1 MRLRTRIGAFRALV
15 RADARELRRDRLVGA
30 SMLTMALVLL
40 VIHTCMWLAFSVVGD
55 APRVDARGLTGAA
68 AMPVAAQLEA
78 RGVLASSA
86 GAANVLV
93 RSEPAAASDAGGNG
107 NGNGNGNDDRIVI
120 EVTEAHV
127 GWDPVWRALRSA
139 GVPAGQIDTLGRDGE
154 AMPDFLRLN
163 LGTILIAALAAI
175 SLLGTTV
182 PLVAARGRGTL
193 QLLGTTPL
201 PRGLFLLSRVPNRL
215 SLVAFSVAGVTAI
228 ALARQSMEPTGIPRF
243 LGTVMCAIVLL
254 FGLAALFAARA
265 SNAESSQSLMA
276 GVCFALVSSAGAV
289 LPVGLLPEPL
299 RLVSGLLP
307 GGWLVES
314 ASADLAGTTPFLP
327 VPVSWGLML
336 LTGAVCFAFAA
347 RRFEWAALRGV
358 AVPGAASADASL
370 SSTHS
375 PLPHT
380 LRRSHRD

>member
-1 MRLRTRIGAFRALV
+1 MRFRTRIGAFRALV

-55 APRVDARGLTGAA
+55 APRVDTTGLTGAA
-68 AMPVAAQLEA
+68 ARPVTEQLET
-78 RGVLASSA
+78 RGVLAPSA

-93 RSEPAAASDAGGNG
+93 RSEPAAAGDAGGNG
-107 NGNGNGNDDRIVI
+107 GGNGDRIVI
-120 EVTEAHV
+120 EVTDAPV

-154 AMPDFLRLN
+154 SMPDFLRLN

-215 SLVAFSVAGVTAI
+215 GLVAFSVAGVTAI
-228 ALARQSMEPTGIPRF
+228 ALARQSMEPTAIPRF
-243 LGTVMCAIVLL
+243 LGTVLCAIVLL

-265 SNAESSQSLMA
+265 SNAESSQALMA

-299 RLVSGLLP
+299 RVASGLLP

-327 VPVSWGLML
+327 VPVAWGLMV
-336 LTGAVCFAFAA
+336 LTGAICFAFAA
-347 RRFEWAALRGV
+347 RRFEWAAPRSV
-358 AVPGAASADASL
+358 AAPGAASADASF
-370 SSTHS
+370 STAVHS
-375 PLPHT
+375 QEV
-380 LRRSHRD
+380 SA

>member
-1 MRLRTRIGAFRALV
+1 MQLRTRIGAFRALV

-55 APRVDARGLTGAA
+55 APRVDTTGLTGAA
-68 AMPVAAQLEA
+68 ARPVTEQLET
-78 RGVLASSA
+78 RGLKAPSA
-86 GAANVLV
+86 ATANVLV
-93 RSEPAAASDAGGNG
+93 SSEHTDAGGAG
-107 NGNGNGNDDRIVI
+107 DAGRGSDGNDDRIVI
-120 EVTEAHV
+120 EVTEARV

-154 AMPDFLRLN
+154 SMPDFLRLN

-215 SLVAFSVAGVTAI
+215 GLVAFSVADVTAI
-228 ALARQSMEPTGIPRF
+228 ALARQSLEPTAIPRF
-243 LGTVMCAIVLL
+243 LGTVLCAIVLL

-265 SNAESSQSLMA
+265 SNAESSQSLMT
-276 GVCFALVSSAGAV
+276 GVCFALVFSAGAV

-299 RLVSGLLP
+299 RIASGLLP

-327 VPVSWGLML
+327 VPVAWGLMV
-336 LTGAVCFAFAA
+336 LTGAICFAFAA
-347 RRFEWAALRGV
+347 RRFEWAAPRGV
-358 AVPGAASADASL
+358 AAPGAASADASF
-370 SSTHS
+370 STAVHS
-375 PLPHT
+375 QEV
-380 LRRSHRD
+380 SA